1 MPPQGRIYWF
11 SLTSRKPKDSA
22 DLEPFV
28 IAVVPH
34 DPCNSNTKE
43 NKDAEGTT
51 SSSQDEDR
59 VTSSEDKSI
68 ANPSLIGSP
77 LRKLMSSI
85 KAPCVEKDSEVPTAT
100 VSVRLLEGKLPV
112 KEHGRKE
119 VISLPLVAV
128 FLIKMKTNNRIH
140 DALKLQVDSHSRW
153 DTSLVKKIAKY
164 APPTSS
170 QEVNSLLPELPKSQ
184 EPDKALDGLEKFKL
198 NTSQQKA
205 VLVCVS
211 AMDQGNCWVR
221 LVWGPPG
228 TGKTRAIVSLL
239 WSMLMKN
246 RRTLTCAPTNT
257 AMMEVASRLLSL
269 LEDDFYGGG
278 GRDFSLGDVIL
289 YGNEEWIN
297 VDGNLSKILERRASR
312 LHDAN
317 WRYLLNCMFELLD
330 RPFRMHSY
338 LKDVRSV
345 RTGDILLR
353 EGVGDVELKRR
364 RKMTFKDFFLDSY
377 ESREEALYSC
387 LETLRRDLPR
397 SYTTSVDQVLQ
408 SVKAFAKLL
417 RSETERPL
425 QKLFS
430 KKGVWPEFQE
440 ARALCL
446 AKLKHFS
453 DHFDLPN
460 TADKIEEFILSRA
473 KIVLCTA
480 CSSFNLRCVRNAPR
494 FHLLVVDEA
503 AQLKECELLIPL
515 QLGIRSAVLI
525 GDECQLPALVK
536 SKLSAKAD
544 FGRSLFERLSM
555 LGHPKHLLDVQYR
568 MHPEI
573 SKFPL
578 SRFYRSKVT
587 DSPNIVQRD
596 YERKLLAGPMYG
608 PYSFINIQGGME
620 SSGKHDTSLRN
631 AVEVAAVTRIV

>member
-1 MPPQGRIYWF
+1 M
-11 SLTSRKPKDSA
+11 
-22 DLEPFV
+22 
-28 IAVVPH
+28 
-34 DPCNSNTKE
+34 
-43 NKDAEGTT
+43 
-51 SSSQDEDR
+51 
-59 VTSSEDKSI
+59 
-68 ANPSLIGSP
+68 
-77 LRKLMSSI
+77 
-85 KAPCVEKDSEVPTAT
+85 
-100 VSVRLLEGKLPV
+100 
-112 KEHGRKE
+112 
-119 VISLPLVAV
+119 ISMVAV
-128 FLIKMKTNNRIH
+128 EE
-140 DALKLQVDSHSRW
+140 
-153 DTSLVKKIAKY
+153 TS
-164 APPTSS
+164 PW
-170 QEVNSLLPELPKSQ
+170 
-184 EPDKALDGLEKFKL
+184 
-198 NTSQQKA
+198 
-205 VLVCVS
+205 
-211 AMDQGNCWVR
+211 AM
-221 LVWGPPG
+221 
-228 TGKTRAIVSLL
+228 SF
-239 WSMLMKN
+239 S
-246 RRTLTCAPTNT
+246 T
-257 AMMEVASRLLSL
+257 AMRNGSMWMGTSISA
-269 LEDDFYGGG
+269 
-278 GRDFSLGDVIL
+278 
-289 YGNEEWIN
+289 
-297 VDGNLSKILERRASR
+297 
-312 LHDAN
+312 
-317 WRYLLNCMFELLD
+317 
-330 RPFRMHSY
+330 
-338 LKDVRSV
+338 
-345 RTGDILLR
+345 
-353 EGVGDVELKRR
+353 
-364 RKMTFKDFFLDSY
+364 DSY

-417 RSETERPL
+417 RSETERLL

-494 FHLLVVDEA
+494 FNLLVVDEA

-515 QLGIRSAVLI
+515 QLGIRRAVLI

-631 AVEVAAVTRIV
+631 AVEVAAVTRIVLRLFEESDGTRSKLSVGVVSPYMAQVRAIQERLSLKRETSGGLSVKIPSVDGFQGAEEDVIIFSAVRANSPMERSGSSSIDADTGKVSELMPLLV